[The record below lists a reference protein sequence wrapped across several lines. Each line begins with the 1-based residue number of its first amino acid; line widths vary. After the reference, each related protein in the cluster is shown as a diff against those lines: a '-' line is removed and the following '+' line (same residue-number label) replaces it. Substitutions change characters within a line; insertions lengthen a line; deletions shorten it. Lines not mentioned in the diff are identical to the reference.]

1 MEKGNIIQ
9 SSINEVL
16 HNSMMPYAEHV
27 ILDRALPRVEDGLKP
42 VQRRILYAM
51 YEMGLSPDKPHRKC
65 AKIVGDVLGKYH
77 PHGDSSV
84 YDAMVRMAQ
93 NFNMRMP
100 LVNGHGNFGT
110 VDGDGA
116 AAYRYTEAR
125 LEELAFELL
134 RDIDKETVN
143 FNLNFDDTVFEP
155 ETLPGR
161 YPNLLVNGSSG
172 IAVGLA
178 TNIPPHNLGEVIDGA
193 VKFIEN
199 PKITLKEMMKYI
211 KGPDFPTGG
220 YIIAGE
226 ELVEAYETGRAKIKI
241 RAKASIEKEGE
252 KENIVITEIPYQVN
266 KASLL
271 KKIVELG
278 EEKSDIFGEIAN
290 VVDESDRT
298 GMRAVI
304 KLKKG
309 ASAKRILEN
318 LYKYSD
324 LECSFGINMVVIA
337 DGKPQQMGLL
347 SILKY
352 YVNYQ
357 QQIILRRSKFELER
371 AKERAH
377 ILEGLIVAVKNID
390 EVIKIIKSSANTTEA
405 KKNLREKFSLSE
417 AQATAILELRLA
429 KLTKL
434 EITKLEDELKALK
447 AKIKELTA
455 IIGSKKLQ
463 MEIVQKELLEIKRK
477 YKEERRTEIVSDAK
491 EVKTESYN
499 DVKPI
504 LNYVL
509 GYSIG
514 GTIKKIPEKNFN
526 MSDKSIGENTSKTD
540 VLKLKLNVKSTD
552 SVLIFTNLGNVV
564 KLEMENLPECKYKDK
579 GFKFSDIEKQVLK
592 TEEPVAMFIDNPL
605 FKGVDL
611 YFFTKEGMVKKTS
624 FTEYNLQKNVY
635 QAIKLKEGDT
645 LINVEVDAFDTTML
659 FVTKEGMALSAFRDD
674 VPNQGRV
681 SGGVKGIKLNDKDE
695 LVHATQIGDG
705 MIIVGT
711 NKGNFKRVDT
721 EEVEPMDR
729 YRKGVKIISLGDGE
743 EVVYVGFV
751 KDPYLLTLLDEEDKF
766 HLVDSDQIS
775 PEKRVAKGK
784 PIRNLP
790 KKNIVKGSKLLF

>member
-1 MEKGNIIQ
+1 
-9 SSINEVL
+9 
-16 HNSMMPYAEHV
+16 
-27 ILDRALPRVEDGLKP
+27 
-42 VQRRILYAM
+42 
-51 YEMGLSPDKPHRKC
+51 
-65 AKIVGDVLGKYH
+65 
-77 PHGDSSV
+77 
-84 YDAMVRMAQ
+84 
-93 NFNMRMP
+93 
-100 LVNGHGNFGT
+100 
-110 VDGDGA
+110 
-116 AAYRYTEAR
+116 
-125 LEELAFELL
+125 
-134 RDIDKETVN
+134 
-143 FNLNFDDTVFEP
+143 
-155 ETLPGR
+155 
-161 YPNLLVNGSSG
+161 
-172 IAVGLA
+172 
-178 TNIPPHNLGEVIDGA
+178 
-193 VKFIEN
+193 
-199 PKITLKEMMKYI
+199 
-211 KGPDFPTGG
+211 
-220 YIIAGE
+220 
-226 ELVEAYETGRAKIKI
+226 
-241 RAKASIEKEGE
+241 
-252 KENIVITEIPYQVN
+252 
-266 KASLL
+266 
-271 KKIVELG
+271 
-278 EEKSDIFGEIAN
+278 
-290 VVDESDRT
+290 
-298 GMRAVI
+298 MRAVI

-417 AQATAILELRLA
+417 AQATAILDLRLA